1 MPFRYLLALLA
12 GLCLWAAFPG
22 VGLWPLAWA
31 GAGLWALAIR
41 GTTAGRAFGLGTATG
56 VACFLPL
63 LSWSGIYV
71 GALPWF
77 ALAIFE
83 GLYVGAGSV
92 LFTLANRRP
101 LPPVVQPWLAAGAW
115 VAAEFARS
123 TTPWGGFPWAR
134 LAFSQA
140 DSPLVGLAA
149 LGGAP
154 LVGFGVVLVGSAVA
168 LALPVHQIPD
178 QPTPAASSSDAASAS
193 SSASLSGTA
202 SDVASGPRAAVGTR
216 WVGPVV
222 PALVA
227 LLPLGV
233 AAVVPR
239 PTEGPSARVL
249 LVQGNVPQAGLD
261 FNAQRRAVLD
271 NHVRTTL
278 QAAAEVAAGSR
289 PRPDVV
295 IWPENASD
303 IDPLREPDAAAQ
315 IRRATEAIGV
325 PVLVGA
331 VLDEPVGHVTNAALL
346 YDAAGNVTQRYDKR
360 HPVPFAEYIPW
371 RPFFRLFSPEV
382 DRVARDFVGG
392 DRLELFTVP
401 TAGGVVRLGPNIC
414 FEVAYDDLVRDG
426 VAAGATIIVVQ
437 TNNATFGHS
446 DESVQQLAISR
457 LRAVEHGRSVV
468 HNSNVGVS
476 ALITPDGHA
485 HGRTEL
491 FTPALVDLDLPQRT
505 DLTWATRLGRWP
517 EVLITLAA
525 LLGGG
530 AGLTR
535 RRA

>member
-1 MPFRYLLALLA
+1 MPFRLLLALLA
-12 GLCLWAAFPG
+12 GLCLWAAFPS
-22 VGLWPLAWA
+22 VGLWPLAVV
-31 GAGLWALAIR
+31 GAGLWALSIR
-41 GTTAGRAFGLGTATG
+41 GTTARGAFGLGTATG

-83 GLYVGAGSV
+83 SLYVGAASV
-92 LFTLANRRP
+92 VFTLANRRP
-101 LPPVVQPWLAAGAW
+101 VPTLLQPWLAAAAW
-115 VAAEFARS
+115 VAAEFARA

-149 LGGAP
+149 VGGAP
-154 LVGFGVVLVGSAVA
+154 LVSFGVVLAGGAVA
-168 LALPVHQIPD
+168 MALPVHRVPE
-178 QPTPAASSSDAASAS
+178 PAPGGAAPAPPGG
-193 SSASLSGTA
+193 AE
-202 SDVASGPRAAVGTR
+202 PRTGLRAR
-216 WVGPVV
+216 WARPVL
-222 PALVA
+222 PAFLA

-233 AAVVPR
+233 GAAVPR
-239 PTEGPSARVL
+239 PADGPPARVL

-271 NHVRTTL
+271 NHVRATL
-278 QAAAEVAAGSR
+278 QAAAEVAAGTR

-303 IDPLREPDAAAQ
+303 IDPLREADAAAQ
-315 IRRATEAIGV
+315 IRRATQAIGV

-346 YDAAGNVTQRYDKR
+346 YNAAGNVTQRYDKR

-401 TAGGVVRLGPNIC
+401 AADGGVVRLGPNIC

-426 VAAGATIIVVQ
+426 VSAGASMIVVQ
-437 TNNATFGHS
+437 TNNATFGRS

-457 LRAVEHGRSVV
+457 VRAVEHGRSVI

-476 ALITPDGHA
+476 ALITPDGDA

-491 FTPALVDLDLPQRT
+491 FTPALVDLDLPRRT

-517 EVLITLAA
+517 EALITLAA
-525 LLGGG
+525 LLGGV
-530 AGLTR
+530 AGLVR